1 MILYIL
7 FTIAI
12 LIVETYFFYIPLKE
26 IKEIKNKKD
35 KIILFIGIFLSN
47 IISTIIFNTSI
58 FRYILCFI
66 IIYIFIKMFK
76 LDYIKNNTFYDF
88 FVIPTLF
95 LLKMILEFIIYLIF
109 FKFVNYIFFVII
121 LETTCICFINL
132 FKKYYK
138 KIYKLIQENWNNE
151 KSFYCRYTILVT
163 FNTIIMF
170 LIYNLI
176 KIKEVF

>member
-7 FTIAI
+7 FTLAI
-12 LIVETYFFYIPLKE
+12 LIIETYFFYIPLKE
-26 IKEIKNKKD
+26 IKEIQNKKD
-35 KIILFIGIFLSN
+35 KVILFIGIFLAN
-47 IISTIIFNTSI
+47 ILSTLIFNKSI

-109 FKFVNYIFFVII
+109 FKFVNYIFFVIV
-121 LETTCICFINL
+121 LETTCICFINI

-151 KSFYCRYTILVT
+151 KRFYCRYSILIA